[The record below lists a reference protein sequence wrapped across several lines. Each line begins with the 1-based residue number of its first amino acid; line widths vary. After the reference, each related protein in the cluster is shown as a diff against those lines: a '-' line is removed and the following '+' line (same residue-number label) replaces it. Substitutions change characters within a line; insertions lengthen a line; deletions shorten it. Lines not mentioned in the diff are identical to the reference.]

1 MLFHRHFLHL
11 YEVFLVLSDFEKLVY
26 VYGMQISRIDVTKIL
41 VSQAY

>member
-11 YEVFLVLSDFEKLVY
+11 YEVFLLSDFEKLVY
-26 VYGMQISRIDVTKIL
+26 VYSMQISRIDVTKIL